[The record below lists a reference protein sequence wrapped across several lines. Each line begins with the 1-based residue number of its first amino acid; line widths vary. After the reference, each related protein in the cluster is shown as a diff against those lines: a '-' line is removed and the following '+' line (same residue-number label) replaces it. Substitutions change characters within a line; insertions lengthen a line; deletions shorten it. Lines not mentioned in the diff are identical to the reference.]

1 MSSMRSTRGEPV
13 LRKPFRPPE
22 PPTDGEVHT
31 FGDQPEARRFDSLQA
46 RTGGGVNL
54 DDALAEAL
62 VREGVEVLFTLVDD
76 TILPLVQAAKERGI
90 RIIATR
96 HEQAAVAMA
105 DGYARASNRL
115 GVAAVGAG
123 PAVAQIGTAL
133 ATASRHRSDVAV
145 FAGRTAR
152 GLGHH
157 VKRFDEAPLVTAAGA
172 TPFPLVEVADAAR
185 VLTLALDHVEQGSG
199 PVVLG
204 IPSDLFDSECSPIPP
219 RPARTVRS
227 GEPDEAPLVEAVGA
241 LTQARRPILL
251 AGRGAVQSG
260 ARQAIIEL
268 ARRSGAL
275 LATTLQ
281 ARGWFE
287 GVERD
292 ISLMGSL
299 ASPETR
305 AMVRQADLLVAI
317 GTTLNAYVQGSA
329 FGDELLAPDVQ
340 LLQIDTN
347 PAAIGRYLPVDHR
360 LVGDA
365 TKCVQALCERTA
377 WPAVGQWKAPN
388 RTPRTRPEAPAGAPL
403 AARSFLASLDAMLP
417 DVRSV
422 TLDCGLFTFAALDQI
437 RCDPEF
443 FHWTLDF
450 GSMGLAIPIGLG
462 AALGR
467 PDVPA
472 YILVGDGG
480 LAMTLS
486 ELMTAAS
493 HAIPVTIVVLD
504 DGGFGAEVRILE
516 QRGKPPEL
524 ARYEN
529 PDFAAV
535 ARALGL
541 DATTVTKAE
550 DLAELRA
557 ILGRDRAGPLVVHVR
572 IERDVYAEAA

>member
-1 MSSMRSTRGEPV
+1 M
-13 LRKPFRPPE
+13 
-22 PPTDGEVHT
+22 
-31 FGDQPEARRFDSLQA
+31 
-46 RTGGGVNL
+46 NL

-76 TILPLVQAAKERGI
+76 TILPLVQAAKEQGV

-105 DGYARASNRL
+105 DGYARASNQL

-133 ATASRHRSDVAV
+133 ATASRHRSHVAV
-145 FAGRTAR
+145 FAGRTAHE
-152 GLGHH
+152 LEHH

-172 TPFPLVEVADAAR
+172 TAFPLVEVADAPRILA
-185 VLTLALDHVEQGSG
+185 LALDHVEQGSG

-204 IPSDLFDSECSPIPP
+204 IPSDLFDSECAPIPP
-219 RPARTVRS
+219 RPARMVAS
-227 GEPDEAPLVEAVGA
+227 GQPDEALVVAAVGA
-241 LTQARRPILL
+241 LARARRPILL

-260 ARQAIIEL
+260 ARQPIIEL

-281 ARGWFE
+281 ACGWFE
-287 GVERD
+287 DVEHD
-292 ISLMGSL
+292 IGMMGSL

-305 AMVRQADLLVAI
+305 GIVRQADLLVAI
-317 GTTLNAYVQGSA
+317 GTTLNAYVQGTA
-329 FGDELLAPDVQ
+329 FGDEMLAADVEV
-340 LLQIDTN
+340 LQIDSDS
-347 PAAIGRYLPVDHR
+347 AAIGRYLPADHR

-365 TKCVQALCERTA
+365 TACVQALCDGTA
-377 WPAVGQWKAPN
+377 WPAADRWGPMS
-388 RTPRTRPEAPAGAPL
+388 RPPRTRPEPFAAGPL
-403 AARSFLASLDAMLP
+403 AAGSFLASLDAMLP
-417 DVRSV
+417 EVRSV
-422 TLDCGLFTFAALDQI
+422 TLDCGLFTFAAIDQI
-437 RCDPEF
+437 RCDPEL

-472 YILVGDGG
+472 YIVVGDGG

-493 HAIPVTIVVLD
+493 QAIPVTIVVLD

-516 QRGKPPEL
+516 QRGKSPEL
-524 ARYEN
+524 AVYEN

-535 ARALGL
+535 ARAMGL
-541 DATTVTKAE
+541 DATTVTSVE
-550 DLAELRA
+550 DLPDLRA
-557 ILGRDRAGPLVVHVR
+557 ILGRDRTGPLVVHVR
-572 IERDVYAEAA
+572 IERDISAEAA